1 MSRST
6 FRSMFRS
13 IRASLFA
20 WFAVLLVV
28 LVAVFA
34 STLYDRLQRLTAK
47 RIEAELAGA
56 AGLIGKHIPR
66 PAAPTEPIEIPEDL
80 LRRFG
85 EDTEEDAYA
94 VVWRADGSQLFS
106 LLAPS
111 DLPKPRPMP
120 GDNPDRPR
128 FRQRGSLYEVI
139 VPRRNGGFLVVG
151 RSTAREAQNLRRL
164 AWELVATGAGVL
176 LLGLAGG
183 WLLVG
188 RALRPI
194 AAMSSTA
201 QAISATNLS
210 QRIDVAGTESEL
222 GPLARVLNG
231 MLDRLEIAFE
241 HQKRFTA
248 DASHELRT
256 PLAVICSQTEL
267 ALARERSSEEYRK
280 ALETCS
286 RAAERMRELVDGL
299 LTLARADA
307 SMIHLDRAPFDV
319 TACILDCA
327 EMMRDLA
334 AEREVEIDLTG
345 LPEADVEW
353 NGDLP
358 RFARMVINLLSN
370 AIRYNHPGGQVSV
383 ELADREGEIVLAI
396 TDTGIGIPPEEQATI
411 FKRFH
416 RVDKART
423 RDAGGSGLG
432 LAISQSLVAAHG
444 GTIECQSEP
453 GHGSTFTV
461 RLPHVPAA

>member
-1 MSRST
+1 
-6 FRSMFRS
+6 
-13 IRASLFA
+13 
-20 WFAVLLVV
+20 
-28 LVAVFA
+28 
-34 STLYDRLQRLTAK
+34 
-47 RIEAELAGA
+47 
-56 AGLIGKHIPR
+56 
-66 PAAPTEPIEIPEDL
+66 
-80 LRRFG
+80 
-85 EDTEEDAYA
+85 
-94 VVWRADGSQLFS
+94 
-106 LLAPS
+106 
-111 DLPKPRPMP
+111 
-120 GDNPDRPR
+120 
-128 FRQRGSLYEVI
+128 
-139 VPRRNGGFLVVG
+139 
-151 RSTAREAQNLRRL
+151 
-164 AWELVATGAGVL
+164 VATGAGVL

-183 WLLVG
+183 WYLVG
-188 RALRPI
+188 RALQPI

-222 GPLARVLNG
+222 GPLARILNG
-231 MLDRLEIAFE
+231 MLERLEIAFE

-307 SMIHLDRAPFDV
+307 GMIHLDRAPFDV
-319 TACILDCA
+319 TACVLDCV

-334 AEREVEIDLTG
+334 AEREVEIDLG
-345 LPEADVEW
+345 DLPSAEVEW
-353 NGDLP
+353 NGDLH
-358 RFARMVINLLSN
+358 RFARVVINLLSN
-370 AIRYNHPGGQVSV
+370 AIRYNHPGGRVSV
-383 ELADREGEIVLAI
+383 ALTDPGSEIVLEIA
-396 TDTGIGIPPEEQATI
+396 DTGIGIPPEEQATI

-444 GTIECQSEP
+444 GTIECRSEP
-453 GHGSTFTV
+453 GQGSTFTV
-461 RLPHVPAA
+461 RLPKTPVV